1 MGFQKQDEV
10 TLEEFLEEAK
20 KNLSPSGFE
29 FILKAYEVAEKAHRG
44 QKRLSGQPYIIH
56 PINVAYIILTDLAAD
71 ENMIAAGLLHDV
83 VEDTNYTREDM
94 IRDFG
99 EDVTNLVNGVTK
111 VSKIK
116 NHSKEFVILENIRRF
131 VIASIDDP
139 RVVLIKLADKTHNM
153 RTISF
158 QPPEKQEKIA
168 KEVFSIYAP
177 LAGRLGVYKLKSEL
191 EDLAFQVLHPEEY
204 QKIKQMVSEKK
215 SERDARI
222 LEIKE
227 KIDEWLKEAGIE
239 AKVEGR
245 AKHFYS
251 IYKKIIEKEKKLDEI
266 FDLRAVRIITKNSND
281 CYNIMG
287 IIHQH
292 LHVVPNRIKDYISTP
307 KSNGYQSLH
316 TTVFGFDG
324 KPVEIQIRTEEMN
337 RVAEYGIAAHW
348 GYKEGRKHS
357 SEDKMLSRWRERFKQ
372 LQENTDPQIFVD
384 DLQQEL
390 TDEEVFV
397 FSPRGDMFEFP
408 KGATALDFAFRI
420 HTDVGLHAKGAKING
435 KIVPLREPLNT
446 GDQVEIITDK
456 NAKPSPLWIRFL
468 KTSSARQKVRQYF
481 RKQQEEFHKEAIGH
495 SQANLVIGEK
505 DINVIHSKSKSPKK
519 PKSPSHEKNY
529 SILVGGQRDILTHIA
544 KCCSPLPGDEIVG
557 FITKGRGVTIH
568 KKTCEQVKKFQDTS
582 RKIPV
587 NWTSTNK
594 PIPVDIEVRSY
605 DRPKIYSEIVSTISA
620 TGTNMLAAGAST
632 TAEGIVQAKFT
643 IEIEHLDQLQEIMD
657 SLKSIPNVISVE
669 RTKIDY
675 SVLKSKEK
683 LSHEKTPRL

>member
-1 MGFQKQDEV
+1 MGYQKQDEV
-10 TLEEFLEEAK
+10 TLEEFLEEVK

-29 FILKAYEVAEKAHRG
+29 FIYKAYEVAEKAHRG

-83 VEDTNYTREDM
+83 VEDTNYTKEDM

-99 EDVTNLVNGVTK
+99 EDVTNLVSGVTK

-116 NHSKEFVILENIRRF
+116 NHSKEFVMLENIRRF
-131 VIASIDDP
+131 VIASIEDP

-158 QPPEKQEKIA
+158 QPEEKQKRIA
-168 KEVFSIYAP
+168 QEVFSVYAP

-222 LEIKE
+222 QEIKE
-227 KIDEWLKEAGIE
+227 KVDEWLKAEGIE
-239 AKVEGR
+239 ARVEGR

-251 IYKKIIEKEKKLDEI
+251 IYKKIIEKDKKLDEI
-266 FDLRAVRIITKNSND
+266 FDLRAIRIITRTVAD

-292 LHVVPNRIKDYISTP
+292 MHSLPNRIKDYISNP
-307 KSNGYQSLH
+307 KSNGYKSLH

-337 RVAEYGIAAHW
+337 RIAEHGIAAHW
-348 GYKEGRKHS
+348 GYKEGKKNS
-357 SEDKMLSRWRERFKQ
+357 LEDKMLLRWRERFKQ
-372 LQENTDPQIFVD
+372 LQENTDPKIFVD

-397 FSPRGDMFEFP
+397 FSPKGDMFEFP
-408 KGATALDFAFRI
+408 KGATVLDFAFRI
-420 HTDVGLHAKGAKING
+420 HTDVGLHAKAARVNG
-435 KIVPLREPLNT
+435 KIVPLRTPLNM

-456 NAKPSPLWIRFL
+456 SSKPSPLWIRFL

-481 RKQQEEFHKEAIGH
+481 RKQQEEETKEIVH
-495 SQANLVIGEK
+495 ANTQLVIADKINSLPKKKSTKSKKKGFQQDLKSPSIIVGGEK
-505 DINVIHSKSKSPKK
+505 DI
-519 PKSPSHEKNY
+519 
-529 SILVGGQRDILTHIA
+529 LARIA
-544 KCCSPLPGDEIVG
+544 KCCSPLPGDDIVG
-557 FITKGRGVTIH
+557 FITKGRGVTVH
-568 KKTCEQVKKFQDTS
+568 RKDCEQIKKILDTS
-582 RKIPV
+582 RRIPV
-587 NWTSTNK
+587 RWMNASQ
-594 PIPVDIEVRSY
+594 PIPVEIEIRSY
-605 DRPKIYSEIVSTISA
+605 DRPKIYSEIVSAISGTDTNILEASA
-620 TGTNMLAAGAST
+620 TTNHQ
-632 TAEGIVQAKFT
+632 GIVVAKFK
-643 IEIEHLDQLQEIMD
+643 IQIEHHDQLQEIMD
-657 SLKSIPNVISVE
+657 SIKTIPNIISIE
-669 RTKIDY
+669 KTKIDY
-675 SVLKSKEK
+675 SMLNSLEK
-683 LSHEKTPRL
+683 K